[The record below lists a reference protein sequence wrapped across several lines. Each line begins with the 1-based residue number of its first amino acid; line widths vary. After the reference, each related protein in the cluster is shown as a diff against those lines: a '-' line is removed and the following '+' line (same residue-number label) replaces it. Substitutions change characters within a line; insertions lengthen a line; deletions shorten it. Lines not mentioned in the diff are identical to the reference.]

1 MRRGCSSGRSQ
12 RRLSWL
18 ENLEQGQAT
27 KRVDETSDYQLLYH
41 HDITGD
47 FVHISF
53 GALRSPRALY
63 KRQEAFCSFRKS
75 GILWRQISIRCGAIQ
90 GVAIEDN
97 QSTSGCALCALIV
110 SVFPYSTSR
119 CNLRTLDL
127 TSLYCRGKF
136 HNTKEKTI
144 VMAIVQ
150 GNPKDVVS
158 PYQREESLTYGVLA
172 PVRPSGWPGG

>member
-1 MRRGCSSGRSQ
+1 MAPNFYSV
-12 RRLSWL
+12 W
-18 ENLEQGQAT
+18 
-27 KRVDETSDYQLLYH
+27 
-41 HDITGD
+41 
-47 FVHISF
+47 
-53 GALRSPRALY
+53 
-63 KRQEAFCSFRKS
+63 
-75 GILWRQISIRCGAIQ
+75 AIQ
-90 GVAIEDN
+90 GGAIEDN

-158 PYQREESLTYGVLA
+158 PIKERSLLLTASLHLSGHVAGPYHSPAPTILQRLPFSSDYHSPATAILQRLPFSSDCHSPA
-172 PVRPSGWPGG
+172 PTATSTL